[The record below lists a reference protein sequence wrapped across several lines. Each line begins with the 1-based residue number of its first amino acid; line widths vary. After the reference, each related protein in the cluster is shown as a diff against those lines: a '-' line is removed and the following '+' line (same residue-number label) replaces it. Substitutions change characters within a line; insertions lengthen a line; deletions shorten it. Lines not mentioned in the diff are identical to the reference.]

1 MSTDAST
8 GTSAPGGLYAF
19 VINDESSA
27 PLSSRRLTDV
37 EISHGLA
44 TRGNH
49 NLESD
54 KVMYLMQK
62 PATLSSD
69 NRGTP
74 RRKSVAARWMEDKR
88 Q

>member
-1 MSTDAST
+1 MTNIRPAQLRGPTDA
-8 GTSAPGGLYAF
+8 
-19 VINDESSA
+19 
-27 PLSSRRLTDV
+27 
-37 EISHGLA
+37 EISHGLS
-44 TRGNH
+44 TRRNL

-62 PATLSSD
+62 SATLSSD